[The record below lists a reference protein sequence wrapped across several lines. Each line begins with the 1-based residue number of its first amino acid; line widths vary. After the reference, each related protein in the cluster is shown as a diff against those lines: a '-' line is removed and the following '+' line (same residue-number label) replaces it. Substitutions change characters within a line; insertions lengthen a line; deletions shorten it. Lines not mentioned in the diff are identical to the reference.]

1 MKVLM
6 INCSPHKKG
15 STDRALN
22 EIAAELNKAD
32 IASEIYQLPLKP
44 LQSCTACGYCREH
57 EINRCTIDDCVNEIL
72 EKVET
77 STALV
82 VGSPV
87 HFAGI
92 TGSAKTVLDRLFYC
106 ARPLFYGKPYVGIV
120 IARRAGTT
128 SALEQLNKYPIIADM
143 YQVGGTYWPMVFGN
157 NAAEIEKDEE
167 GMENLRTIAA
177 NLAWFL
183 KTQAEARELCPQPK
197 ATAKTN
203 FIR

>member
-6 INCSPHKKG
+6 INCSPHKAG
-15 STDRALN
+15 STDRALK
-22 EIAAELNKAD
+22 EIADELNKSAID
-32 IASEIYQLPLKP
+32 SEIYQLPLVP
-44 LQSCTACGYCREH
+44 IQSCTACGYCKEAD
-57 EINRCTIDDCVNEIL
+57 NRCNIDDCVNEL
-72 EKVET
+72 LTKAAT
-77 STALV
+77 SDALV

-92 TGSAKTVLDRLFYC
+92 TGSGKTVLDRMFYC
-106 ARPLFYGKPYVGIV
+106 GRPLFYGKPFVGIV

-143 YQVGGTYWPMVFGN
+143 YQIGGSYWPMVFGN
-157 NAAEIEKDEE
+157 GASEIEKDLE
-167 GMENLRTIAA
+167 GMANLKTIAR

-183 KTQAEARELCPQPK
+183 KVKAEGKEPLPQIETPP
-197 ATAKTN
+197 KTN